1 MSSRIYV
8 KPNMKVIPLE
18 AEGLAPLSANGIRI
32 KVPDVISEPGG
43 MPTKPVQKTSAATSG
58 RRNKKPAPPDQNIFG
73 VKPPC
78 RKSPAANSV
87 SIWFNPQTPIR
98 QFGD

>member
-1 MSSRIYV
+1 
-8 KPNMKVIPLE
+8 
-18 AEGLAPLSANGIRI
+18 
-32 KVPDVISEPGG
+32 
-43 MPTKPVQKTSAATSG
+43 MPTRPVQKTSAATSG
-58 RRNKKPAPPDQNIFG
+58 RRNKKSAPDQNIFG